1 MSRFDTIY
9 EEFAGARGCA
19 EPTTSRRLN
28 PVSKQ
33 AHLRPHTGIRIP
45 ALGQGNAQHPT
56 VAPSHGW
63 GGTET

>member
-19 EPTTSRRLN
+19 EPTTSRRLD

-33 AHLRPHTGIRIP
+33 AHLRPDTGIRTST
-45 ALGQGNAQHPT
+45 LGHGNAQSG
-56 VAPSHGW
+56 APP
-63 GGTET
+63 